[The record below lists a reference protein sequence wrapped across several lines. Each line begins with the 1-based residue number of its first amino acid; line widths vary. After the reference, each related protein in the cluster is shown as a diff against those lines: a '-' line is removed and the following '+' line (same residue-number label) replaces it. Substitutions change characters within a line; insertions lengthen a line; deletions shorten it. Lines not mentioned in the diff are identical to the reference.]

1 MNGKVKDSEIIQQI
15 RNGNQLA
22 FRDLYDLY
30 FEYAMRVA
38 TVVMNHRRADAND
51 AVQETFLRVYQNLD
65 RYDDSRPFK
74 PWFYKIL
81 INECHRILKRDGKV
95 ISIEILESMK
105 KNEHVSEH
113 SNTFAEYD
121 DLYSAIEHLE
131 HHQRI
136 PIILK
141 YLNGFKEQEIAEI
154 MDANLNTIKSR
165 VFKGKQKLKHFLN
178 RNKEVND
185 NGRS

>member
-1 MNGKVKDSEIIQQI
+1 MNGKVKESEIIQQI
-15 RNGNQLA
+15 KTGNQLA
-22 FRDLYDLY
+22 FRDLYNLY

-51 AVQETFLRVYQNLD
+51 AVQETFLRVYQNLN
-65 RYDDSRPFK
+65 RYDASRPFK

-81 INECHRILKRDGKV
+81 INECHRILKRDGKI
-95 ISIEILESMK
+95 ISIETLGSIK
-105 KNEHVSEH
+105 KNEQFSEDKD
-113 SNTFAEYD
+113 TFAEYE
-121 DLYSAIEHLE
+121 DLYSAIENLD

-136 PIILK
+136 HIILK

-154 MDANLNTIKSR
+154 MDANINTIKSR

-178 RNKEVND
+178 RNKEGND

>member
-1 MNGKVKDSEIIQQI
+1 MNGKVKENEIIQQI
-15 RNGNQLA
+15 KNGNQLA

-51 AVQETFLRVYQNLD
+51 AVQETFLRVHQNMD
-65 RYDDSRPFK
+65 RYDARRPFK

-81 INECHRILKRDGKV
+81 INECHRILKRNGKI

-105 KNEHVSEH
+105 NNEQVSEEKD
-113 SNTFAEYD
+113 TFAQYE
-121 DLYSAIEHLE
+121 DLYSAIEHLD

-154 MDANLNTIKSR
+154 MDENLNTIKSR
-165 VFKGKQKLKHFLN
+165 LFKGKQKLKHFLN
-178 RNKEVND
+178 QNKEGND
-185 NGRS
+185 NGRA